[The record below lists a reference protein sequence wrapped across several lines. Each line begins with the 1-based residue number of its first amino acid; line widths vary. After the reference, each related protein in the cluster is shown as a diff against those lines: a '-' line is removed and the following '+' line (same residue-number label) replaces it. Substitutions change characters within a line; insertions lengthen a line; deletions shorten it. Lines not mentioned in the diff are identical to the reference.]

1 MKEKE
6 KLDDYEFKEDT
17 EIIEGDYQESL
28 KKLTEYSNV
37 LEKEGN
43 LFIRF
48 KKKKQLLNL
57 KSNLSFLRIC
67 ALGEICPEE
76 NVLFTLYAINSEE
89 SESENEKK
97 NKKKG
102 IDKLKERLIEND
114 ENNKNKTKNKLRSKK
129 PNKKNTLENSENI
142 KKLSKEKEE
151 KDSVIL
157 LDEVKSSVQSILHK
171 EGNTIGK
178 NFELY
183 KLTWRNLYKWLL
195 IFPLVILF
203 GLLFFIYQDAYG
215 FSFAEFFSFILI
227 FIICITSMS
236 GNAKMLSKKRVNFKK
251 ENYLLYLIIAL
262 SFYIIICT
270 NAKIEMAAYQF
281 LSQYKA
287 FTNITFSSLIVL
299 CIILVYLNKKMI
311 KFHIR
316 YSKILESEVLLSDK
330 F

>member
-6 KLDDYEFKEDT
+6 DDYEFKEDT

-28 KKLTEYSNV
+28 KKLSEYSNL

-43 LFIRF
+43 IFIRF
-48 KKKKQLLNL
+48 KKKKHPLNL
-57 KSNLSFLRIC
+57 KSNLSFFRIC
-67 ALGEICPEE
+67 ALGEIYPEE

-89 SESENEKK
+89 SENDDENKT
-97 NKKKG
+97 KKKG
-102 IDKLKERLIEND
+102 IDKLKERLGD
-114 ENNKNKTKNKLRSKK
+114 DVVKNNKLRNKK
-129 PNKKNTLENSENI
+129 PNKKNNSEKI
-142 KKLSKEKEE
+142 KKSKEKEE

-157 LDEVKSSVQSILHK
+157 LDEVKSSVVQSILHK

-183 KLTWRNLYKWLL
+183 KLTWKNLYKWLL
-195 IFPLVILF
+195 IFPLAILS
-203 GLLFFIYQDAYG
+203 GLLFFIYQDSYG
-215 FSFAEFFSFILI
+215 FSLAEFFSFILI
-227 FIICITSMS
+227 IIICVTSMN
-236 GNAKMLSKKRVNFKK
+236 GNAKMLSKKRVNFKN

-262 SFYIIICT
+262 SLYILICA
-270 NAKIEMAAYQF
+270 NARIEMSAYQF

-287 FTNITFSSLIVL
+287 FTNIAFSSLIVL
-299 CIILVYLNKKMI
+299 CIVLIYLNKKMI

>member
-1 MKEKE
+1 MKEKA
-6 KLDDYEFKEDT
+6 DDYEFKEDT

-28 KKLTEYSNV
+28 KKLTEYSNL

-48 KKKKQLLNL
+48 KKNKRLLNL
-57 KSNLSFLRIC
+57 KSNLSFFRIC
-67 ALGEICPEE
+67 ALGAIYPEE
-76 NVLFTLYAINSEE
+76 NVLFTLYAINSDE
-89 SESENEKK
+89 SESENE
-97 NKKKG
+97 NNNNKKG
-102 IDKLKERLIEND
+102 IDKLKERLIENED
-114 ENNKNKTKNKLRSKK
+114 NNKNKLRSKK
-129 PNKKNTLENSENI
+129 RNKKNTLENSENI
-142 KKLSKEKEE
+142 KKQSKEKEE

-227 FIICITSMS
+227 FIICSTSMS

-251 ENYLLYLIIAL
+251 ENYLLYLIIVL
-262 SFYIIICT
+262 SIYILACA
-270 NAKIEMAAYQF
+270 NARIEMAAYQF

-287 FTNITFSSLIVL
+287 FTNITFSSLILL
-299 CIILVYLNKKMI
+299 CIILVCLNERMI

>member
-1 MKEKE
+1 MKEKA
-6 KLDDYEFKEDT
+6 DDYEFKEDT

-28 KKLTEYSNV
+28 KKLSEYSNL

-48 KKKKQLLNL
+48 KKNKNRLNL
-57 KSNLSFLRIC
+57 KSNLSFFRIC
-67 ALGEICPEE
+67 TLGEIYPEE
-76 NVLFTLYAINSEE
+76 NVLFTLYAINSDE
-89 SESENEKK
+89 SESENE
-97 NKKKG
+97 NNKKG

-114 ENNKNKTKNKLRSKK
+114 DNNKNNKDKIRLRNKK
-129 PNKKNTLENSENI
+129 PNKKNTLDNI
-142 KKLSKEKEE
+142 KKISKEKEE

-171 EGNTIGK
+171 EGSTIGK

-195 IFPLVILF
+195 IFPLIILF

-227 FIICITSMS
+227 FITCITSIS

-251 ENYLLYLIIAL
+251 ENLLLYLIIAL

-287 FTNITFSSLIVL
+287 FSNITFSSFIVL
-299 CIILVYLNKKMI
+299 CIVLIYLNKKMI